1 MNNNN
6 TNFPKQLSQALKD
19 DIEKIPD
26 VMKKILHTEQQ
37 IPYDYIMKKNV
48 RGLLVYHATG
58 TGKTLTAV
66 SISERFIH
74 YGRDVIVVSPK
85 SLHANFKKE
94 LKFFNKK
101 FDKDLTDE
109 KLEKI
114 LQKYKFVT
122 SNASN
127 MIDQFKDKNS
137 IENLLSKINKISLDN
152 KIIIVD
158 EAHNLF
164 NSIVNGSKNA
174 NEFYDLAMNAKNI
187 KLVFLTA
194 SPLINQAFEMC
205 VALNMCVG
213 KIYDN
218 IKYSKNKSYNTIL
231 PERYDDFER
240 YFIDVSSYKIK
251 NIDKLKN
258 RILGLIS
265 YNGSLFTD
273 KYEAFH
279 IQISKPQIRENFPT
293 LLPLIIEKIKMSEKQ
308 NNEYTLMREI
318 EKIEKTRFSGGG
330 IEMNQTKSQ
339 FSSYRIKSRQISNV
353 FIEDGKI
360 DYANLDKYSTK
371 LVKLWD
377 NIKIHPNKLGIIYS
391 EFLKYGLEAIAGLL
405 EFHGY
410 SKFNLDGVNE
420 PGLKYV
426 LYTGSIHAD
435 DREKILKIFNKP
447 ENKDGSIIQLILLS
461 SSGAEGISLKNIRH
475 LHMLEQYWN
484 WSRSHQVIARGVRY
498 MSHSILPPEDQNVQ
512 VYLYLSIFNDN
523 YLKSEHKRIEEIKE
537 KNKKNKLKVNK
548 ELLKI
553 DPPTDIFIF
562 QNAIRKEELNNQFLQ
577 LMAECSIECS
587 FFNKGVN
594 FNCYSCKETNET
606 LYQNDI
612 NIDMQIRNPC
622 IKEEKVLVSEVL
634 INKVVYYYHLDSENK
649 LKVYEQQ
656 GDDYINV
663 DDQHIIDLI
672 NKKLK

>member
-1 MNNNN
+1 MDNNN

-19 DIEKIPD
+19 DIEKIPE
-26 VMKKILHTEQQ
+26 VMKRILHTEQQ

-66 SISERFIH
+66 SISEKFIH

-114 LQKYKFVT
+114 LSKYKFVT

-127 MIDQFKDKNS
+127 MIDQFKDTKS

-174 NEFYDLAMNAKNI
+174 NEFYDLAMNAKNV

-213 KIYDN
+213 KLYDN
-218 IKYSKNKSYNTIL
+218 IKHSKNQSYHTIL

-240 YFIDVSSYKIK
+240 YFIDVPTYKIK

-265 YNGSLFTD
+265 YNGDLFTN
-273 KYEAFH
+273 KYEAFS
-279 IQISKPQIRENFPT
+279 IQITKHQVRENFPT
-293 LLPLIIEKIKMSEKQ
+293 LLPFIIEKVKMSEKQ
-308 NNEYTLMREI
+308 NNEYNLMREI
-318 EKIEKTRFSGGG
+318 ERIEKTRFSGGG
-330 IEMNQTKSQ
+330 IEMNQSKSQ
-339 FSSYRIKSRQISNV
+339 FSSYRIKSRQVSNV
-353 FIEDGKI
+353 FIEENGI
-360 DYANLDKYSTK
+360 DYAHIEKYSTK
-371 LVKLWD
+371 LSKLWE
-377 NIKIHPNKLGIIYS
+377 NIQKHSNKLGVIYS
-391 EFLKYGLEAIAGLL
+391 EFLKYGLEAVAGLL
-405 EFHGY
+405 EHNGY
-410 SKFNLDGVNE
+410 SKYELDKPNE
-420 PGLKYV
+420 KGLKYV

-435 DREKILKIFNKP
+435 DREKILKVFNQP

-461 SSGAEGISLKNIRH
+461 SSGAEGLSLKNIRH

-498 MSHSILPPEDQNVQ
+498 MSHSMLPPEDQNVQ

-523 YLKSEHKRIEEIKE
+523 HLISEHKRINELKE
-537 KNKKNKLKVNK
+537 KNKINKTKVNK

-612 NIDMQIRNPC
+612 NIDMQLRNPC
-622 IKEEKVLVSEVL
+622 IKEEKILVHEVL
-634 INKVVYYYHLDSENK
+634 INNIVYYYHLDNDNN

-656 GDDYINV
+656 GEDYINV
-663 DDQHIIDLI
+663 DDHKIIDLI
-672 NKKLK
+672 KTKLK